1 MEKKERKFKRA
12 KEIINENKTA
22 LISLISRKAG
32 WQVYLDSMNAGF
44 SLNRSTYLQYKE
56 IKEVADNLKD
66 VEYDNLLRM
75 IF

>member
-22 LISLISRKAG
+22 LISLISRKVG

>member
-22 LISLISRKAG
+22 LISLISRKEG